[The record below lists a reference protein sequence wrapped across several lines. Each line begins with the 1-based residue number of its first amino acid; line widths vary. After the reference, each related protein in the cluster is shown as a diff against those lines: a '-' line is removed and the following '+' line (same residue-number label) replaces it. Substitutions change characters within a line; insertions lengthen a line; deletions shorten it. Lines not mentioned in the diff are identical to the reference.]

1 MKNTLRSLALA
12 GFTVAT
18 ALSTIAAPR
27 AFDFKD
33 PKGVNAIQ
41 FTLDSL
47 LEPIAGTA
55 SDVFG
60 TVSFDIADVASTAGK
75 VEVDAKSLKT
85 PNSTMNDHIVG
96 PKWLDAAKNP
106 EISFAFSKLT
116 DVKSVGA
123 NQWTATA
130 TGKFTLKGVTK
141 EITVPVKLNYLADAL
156 EKRTKPG
163 NKGDLLVVR
172 GEFSVQRGDYGIQ
185 PGENEDK
192 VSPVI
197 QLSFGLVGSA
207 PKA

>member
-1 MKNTLRSLALA
+1 MKQTLRSIAFA
-12 GFTVAT
+12 GFTVISA
-18 ALSTIAAPR
+18 IAAPR

-41 FTLDSL
+41 FSLDSM
-47 LEPIAGTA
+47 LEPIAGSA
-55 SDVFG
+55 SDVSG
-60 TVSFDIADVASTAGK
+60 TVSFDTADVAATAGK
-75 VEVDAKSLKT
+75 IEVNAKSLKV
-85 PNSTMNDHIVG
+85 PNATMTEHLVG
-96 PKWLDAAKNP
+96 AKWVDAEKNP
-106 EISFAFSKLT
+106 EISFAFTKLS
-116 DVKSVGA
+116 DVKSVGT

-141 EITVPVKLNYLADAL
+141 DVTVPVKLSYLADAL

-172 GEFSVQRGDYGIQ
+172 GEFSVQRGDFGIQ
-185 PGENEDK
+185 PGDNEDK

-197 QLSFGLVGSA
+197 QLTFGLVGSA